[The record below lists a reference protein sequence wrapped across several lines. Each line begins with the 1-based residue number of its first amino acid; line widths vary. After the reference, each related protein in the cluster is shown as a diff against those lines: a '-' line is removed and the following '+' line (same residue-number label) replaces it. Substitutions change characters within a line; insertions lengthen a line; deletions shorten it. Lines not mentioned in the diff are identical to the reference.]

1 MHFVCHFRYTKSLP
15 PARPFLRYREPV
27 TEADVYQAL
36 LEGPGERRVLLSA
49 AVAPEAL
56 ARYAAGLANRAGGTI
71 LLGATPA
78 RGIEDAAGL
87 EPLQLV
93 HALFELT
100 EGALLPHVERV
111 ETGEG
116 VVWALHVPKS
126 PYVVSVAPGP
136 APYWD
141 GARLVAV
148 PAPDAAAAPPD
159 PTARP
164 LPAAGLDDLDPAE
177 LARIEDRLR
186 ERGSPLAEAP
196 LRERLRALGMVREVE
211 GRWVPTVTGLLLAGR
226 PAALGR
232 FVPQAEVSYY
242 RHEGDDVD
250 YALREDLLR
259 PIPAALE
266 RLRELIQASNRFH
279 PLTVGLFRVEVW
291 DFDVEVYREGL
302 LNAFVHRDWTA
313 HATVQVHHHPDRLEI
328 ANPGGLAPGITPE
341 NILRHPPHR
350 RNPALA
356 SALARL
362 GYVERAGQGVDKMY
376 RLMLRYGKEPPEYRA
391 WPHAVTLVL
400 HNPGFDAGFVRW
412 VSEAQ
417 NRQGSFTLDYLIVA
431 AALRRGPRPT
441 AELARALALEPE
453 HTRKLLRRM
462 EAAGLIAAAGRG
474 RGRRWR
480 LAALAD

>member
-1 MHFVCHFRYTKSLP
+1 
-15 PARPFLRYREPV
+15 V
-27 TEADVYQAL
+27 TEAEVYQAL
-36 LEGPGERRVLLSA
+36 LEGPDERRVLLGA

-56 ARYAAGLANRAGGTI
+56 ARYAAGLANREGGVILVGVRPAG
-71 LLGATPA
+71 
-78 RGIEDAAGL
+78 RVEDASAL
-87 EPLQLV
+87 EPLQLTHV
-93 HALFELT
+93 LHELSG
-100 EGALLPHVERV
+100 GALLPHVERV
-111 ETGEG
+111 ETAEG

-126 PYVVSVAPGP
+126 PFVVSAGPGP

-141 GARLVAV
+141 GTRLAAL
-148 PAPDAAAAPPD
+148 PASREVAAPPD

-164 LPAAGLDDLDPAE
+164 LPEAELDDLDPAE
-177 LARIEDRLR
+177 LARLQDRLR
-186 ERGSPLAEAP
+186 ERGSPLAEAAP
-196 LRERLRALGMVREVE
+196 LERLRALGMASELE

-226 PAALGR
+226 PVALAR
-232 FVPQAEVSYY
+232 LVPQTEVSFY

-250 YALREDLLR
+250 YVFREDLLR

-266 RLRELIQASNRFH
+266 RLRELIQATNRFH

-302 LNAFVHRDWTA
+302 LNAFVHRDWAA
-313 HATVQVHHHPDRLEI
+313 HDAVQVHLHPDRLEI
-328 ANPGGLAPGITPE
+328 ANPGGLAPGMTPE

-350 RNPALA
+350 RNPTLA
-356 SALARL
+356 AALARL

-400 HNPGFDAGFVRW
+400 HNPGFDADFVRW

-417 NRQGSFTLDYLIVA
+417 ERQGAFTLDYLIVA
-431 AALRRGPRPT
+431 AALRRGAQPT
-441 AELARALALEPE
+441 AALARALALGPAA
-453 HTRKLLRRM
+453 TRKLLARM
-462 EAAGLIAAAGRG
+462 QAAGLIVPEGQG

-480 LAALAD
+480 LAPTPPERGAPPNRTG

>member
-1 MHFVCHFRYTKSLP
+1 M
-15 PARPFLRYREPV
+15 
-27 TEADVYQAL
+27 TEAEVYQAL
-36 LEGPGERRVLLSA
+36 LEGPNERRVLLGA
-49 AVAPEAL
+49 QVAPEAL
-56 ARYAAGLANRAGGTI
+56 ARYAAGLANRDGGVI
-71 LLGATPA
+71 LLGARPS
-78 RGIEDAAGL
+78 GGVEDAGGL
-87 EPLQLV
+87 EPLQLS

-100 EGALLPHVERV
+100 AGAVLPHVERV
-111 ETGEG
+111 ETAEG
-116 VVWALHVPKS
+116 VVWALHVAKS
-126 PYVVSVAPGP
+126 PYVVSAGAGP

-141 GARLVAV
+141 GARLVAA
-148 PAPDAAAAPPD
+148 PAGDAAAAPPD

-164 LPAAGLDDLDPAE
+164 LPEAGLDDLDPAE

-196 LRERLRALGMVREVE
+196 PLERLQALGMAREVD
-211 GRWVPTVTGLLLAGR
+211 GRWVPSVTGLLLAGR
-226 PAALGR
+226 PAALAR
-232 FVPQAEVSYY
+232 LLPQAEVSYY
-242 RHEGDDVD
+242 RHEDDDVD
-250 YALREDLLR
+250 YAFREDLLR

-266 RLRELIQASNRFH
+266 RLRELIQGRNRFH
-279 PLTVGLFRVEVW
+279 PLTVGLFRLEVW

-328 ANPGGLAPGITPE
+328 ANPGGLPAGMTPE

-356 SALARL
+356 AALARL

-400 HNPGFDAGFVRW
+400 HNPGFDAEFVRW

-441 AELARALALEPE
+441 AELARALALEPPQ
-453 HTRKLLRRM
+453 TRKLLARM
-462 EAAGLIAAAGRG
+462 EAAGLIVPEGQG

-480 LAALAD
+480 LAPLPR